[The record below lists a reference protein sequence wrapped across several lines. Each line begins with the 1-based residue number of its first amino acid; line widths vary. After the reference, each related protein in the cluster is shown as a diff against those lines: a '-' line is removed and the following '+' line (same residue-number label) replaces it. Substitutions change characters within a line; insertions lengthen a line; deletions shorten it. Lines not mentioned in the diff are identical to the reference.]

1 MLCQKKKSQSR
12 HSKRRERKKIKKKKV
27 QSRQPVTVGHVSA
40 IGLVPPFET
49 AEMGKKTKKKKPKM
63 KVSHFGILFS
73 KGVRLEIF
81 FGNRVRKKKFTNNMI
96 KPKSPKY
103 PCFRICNVD
112 IQIIG

>member
-63 KVSHFGILFS
+63 KVGHFGNFFS
-73 KGVRLEIF
+73 KGFRLEIF
-81 FGNRVRKKKFTNNMI
+81 FANRVRKKKILLSMHVPMI
-96 KPKSPKY
+96 SLVIIINKY
-103 PCFRICNVD
+103 VF
-112 IQIIG
+112 